1 MGINFALAHP
11 AALSCGWTQPSARII
26 IRRMIET
33 VPPLSIADRR
43 AAGHARRALIAR
55 SAHADFV
62 VPPHRIDPVAILK
75 AQNGNR
81 IAALVP
87 LRTGRMAGDPVAF
100 LRGAAAVMAAD
111 LAATPDT
118 GLRAQLCG
126 DAHLMNFGAAVGV
139 TGDALFD
146 VNDFD
151 ETLPGPFE
159 WDVKRLAGSLAVA
172 GRVQGLPDKA
182 CRALARRAVHSYRR
196 EIGQLAMVAPLDAWH
211 SRVELNDAIEAISDR
226 SARRHERQRLQN
238 VLQSNQDGYRHL
250 ISANGSLHLPERPP
264 AIFRLGTHEEIAHTA
279 FAAYTEGL
287 AEERR
292 VLVRRY
298 TLRDVA
304 FKAVGVGSVGTFCAI
319 GLYATPDGDT
329 LLLQLKEA
337 QASVLAPFAGASAY
351 GQHGERVVVGQRIM
365 QAEPDVFLGWAHS
378 DGRAFYVRKLKD
390 ARLAAI
396 GTEIEGELLPFYA
409 RLCGRTLA
417 RAHARGGDA
426 AAIAGYLGCGDSFD
440 AAIAHWSIGYADQ
453 TDRDFQRFRGAIAA
467 GELESFTET
476 RK

>member
-1 MGINFALAHP
+1 
-11 AALSCGWTQPSARII
+11 
-26 IRRMIET
+26 MIEKI
-33 VPPLSIADRR
+33 PPMSIPDRR
-43 AAGHARRALIAR
+43 AAGHARRAAISR
-55 SAHADFV
+55 SAHGEFI
-62 VPPHRIDPVAILK
+62 VPRNRLDPIAILK
-75 AQNGNR
+75 AQNADR

-87 LRTGRMAGDPVAF
+87 LRTGRMAVDPFAF

-111 LAATPDT
+111 LATTPDT
-118 GLRAQLCG
+118 GLRTQLCG
-126 DAHLMNFGAAVGV
+126 DAHLMNFGAGAGV

-146 VNDFD
+146 CNDFD

-159 WDVKRLAGSLAVA
+159 WDVKRLAASLVVA

-196 EIGQLAMVAPLDAWH
+196 EIATLSMVAPLDAWH
-211 SRVELNDAIEAISDR
+211 ARVQLNDAIEAIGDR

-238 VLQSNQDGYRHL
+238 VLQSNRDGYRHL
-250 ISANGSLHLPERPP
+250 IASDGSLQLPERPP
-264 AIFRLGTHEEIAHTA
+264 AIFRLGAHEEIAHTA
-279 FAAYTEGL
+279 FAAYTESL

-298 TLRDVA
+298 ELRDVA

-337 QASVLAPFAGASAY
+337 KTSVLAPFAGASAY
-351 GQHGERVVVGQRIM
+351 DQQGERVVVGQRIM
-365 QAEPDVFLGWAHS
+365 QAEPDVFLGWASS

-390 ARLAAI
+390 SRLAAI
-396 GTEIEGELLPFYA
+396 ATEIEGELLPFYA

-426 AAIAGYLGCGDSFD
+426 AAIAGYLGDGDSFD
-440 AAIAHWSIGYADQ
+440 EAIARWAIGYADQ
-453 TDRDFQRFRGAIAA
+453 TDRDYQRFLGAIAA
-467 GELESFTET
+467 GELEAFMEN